1 MQYSDAELAKSID
14 DALEAANN
22 AEGIMQVE
30 QANAVI
36 AAAQVRSIQNG
47 NLILAQ
53 MAASTAQV
61 QAANNMED
69 TMRRKAEQ
77 VAHQKLDEWV
87 KSF

>member
-1 MQYSDAELAKSID
+1 
-14 DALEAANN
+14 
-22 AEGIMQVE
+22 MQVE

>member
-61 QAANNMED
+61 QAANNMEA

-77 VAHQKLDEWV
+77 VAHQKFEEWV